1 MTPIRRSAGPDR
13 YTVALTYVRWYRL
26 RTDKAL
32 IFDFNGTLFWDTEYH
47 KAAWS
52 AISKRYRGVEVSR
65 SESHHLNGRTN
76 AETIAYLL
84 GRNPT
89 ASEVRAISEEKEGL
103 PVPDINIIFKI
114 AGVGILISI
123 LNMVL
128 KQADKEEQAQMLTLV
143 GVVVV
148 LLLVIQLIQR
158 LFHDV
163 RAVFGL

>member
-1 MTPIRRSAGPDR
+1 M
-13 YTVALTYVRWYRL
+13 
-26 RTDKAL
+26 
-32 IFDFNGTLFWDTEYH
+32 
-47 KAAWS
+47 
-52 AISKRYRGVEVSR
+52 
-65 SESHHLNGRTN
+65 
-76 AETIAYLL
+76 
-84 GRNPT
+84 
-89 ASEVRAISEEKEGL
+89 
-103 PVPDINIIFKI
+103 PDINLIFKI

-128 KQADKEEQAQMLTLV
+128 KQADKEEQVQMLTLV